1 MKFKPMLAG
10 TCTDTSILRY
20 PVLVSRKLDGI
31 RAMVQ
36 GGILVSRTL
45 KPIPNMHVQAM
56 FKGLPE
62 GLDGELIVGDPT
74 SETCYRDTV
83 SVVMSDDK
91 HAEGIRFFAFDTFNT
106 LDFYSRI
113 LQVENLCNR
122 KACASDHLI
131 FVRHTKIHSEED
143 LQGYETIALEDGY
156 EGVMI
161 RDMGALY
168 KQGRSSEK
176 QGWLLK
182 LKRFTDMEATVIGME
197 ELEHN
202 NNVATTNA
210 LGRTERSSAK
220 AGKVGG
226 GTMGKLLVKGLN
238 GDYKDVEFAVGSGF
252 DQAQRDACWLN
263 PPIGAIAKVKYFSV
277 GCKDKPRHPIFLG
290 FRDKRD
296 M

>member
-10 TCTDTSILRY
+10 TCTDTSTLRY
-20 PVLVSRKLDGI
+20 PVLLSRKLDGI

-36 GGILVSRTL
+36 NGILVSRTL
-45 KPIPNMHVQAM
+45 KPIPNIHVQDK
-56 FKGLPE
+56 FKGLLE
-62 GLDGELIVGDPT
+62 GLDGELIYRNPK
-74 SETCYRDTV
+74 SPTCYRDTV
-83 SVVMSDDK
+83 SIVMSDDK
-91 HAEGIRFFAFDTFNT
+91 PADDIKFFVFDRFDNEKLFQDRRFEAHTGTRAHNDVINVFSSEILDETELQAFEAE
-106 LDFYSRI
+106 
-113 LQVENLCNR
+113 
-122 KACASDHLI
+122 
-131 FVRHTKIHSEED
+131 
-143 LQGYETIALEDGY
+143 ALEAGY

-161 RDMGALY
+161 RDPQSPY

-182 LKRFTDMEATVIGME
+182 LKRFTDMEAEVLGME
-197 ELEHN
+197 ELQHN
-202 NNVATTNA
+202 ENEATTNA

-220 AGKVGG
+220 AGKVAG
-226 GTMGKLLVKGLN
+226 GTMGKLLVRGLN